1 MHITLTI
8 QEGNKRIRFIYLS
21 FKSDVRCGVAFLI
34 PNTLTLRWLP
44 AAPLVLAALLVY
56 PHVAAVYPVP
66 HPAVLAQHQPRQ
78 QQHQHRPVL

>member
-1 MHITLTI
+1 MF
-8 QEGNKRIRFIYLS
+8 G
-21 FKSDVRCGVAFLI
+21 VVCVAFLKHFI
-34 PNTLTLRWLP
+34 TLRWLP
-44 AAPLVLAALLVY
+44 AAALVLAALLVY

>member
-1 MHITLTI
+1 MHIALSI
-8 QEGNKRIRFIYLS
+8 QEGNKRIKFIYLS
-21 FKSDVRCGVAFLI
+21 FESDVTRGCRI
-34 PNTLTLRWLP
+34 SETLTLRWLP
-44 AAPLVLAALLVY
+44 AAALVLAALLVY